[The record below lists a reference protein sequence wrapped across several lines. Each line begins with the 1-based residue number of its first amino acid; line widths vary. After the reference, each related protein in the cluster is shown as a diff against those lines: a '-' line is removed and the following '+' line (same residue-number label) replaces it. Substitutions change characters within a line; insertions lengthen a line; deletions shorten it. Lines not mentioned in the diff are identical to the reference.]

1 MWLHNNDEKIEMGSL
16 KHRDIKGNVVQSQLE
31 LSAFDFDKENLANMS
46 DTDTDA
52 ERESQK
58 SLLINQSLQ
67 LSFEV

>member
-1 MWLHNNDEKIEMGSL
+1 
-16 KHRDIKGNVVQSQLE
+16 
-31 LSAFDFDKENLANMS
+31 MS
-46 DTDTDA
+46 DTDTDTDA